1 MFVGRVMSN
10 FSLFKG
16 HPNEFINLFT
26 PVFLTSKL
34 FYTRVLFSNYC
45 LILQE
50 YVPTL
55 VGLELRIQMELI
67 WHTGSLLI
75 MLGKQ

>member
-10 FSLFKG
+10 FSFFKG
-16 HPNEFINLFT
+16 HQNEFINLFT

-34 FYTRVLFSNYC
+34 FYTTVLISNYC

-50 YVPTL
+50 YEPML